1 MVRPGYIRVNY
12 SDDTNIEFTID
23 GELLEELAQMY
34 GVSRLPFPNIDK
46 EKFVIGKIIQGM
58 KNTVGSYVEEK
69 VVNQSLAD
77 LKANAKTQADS
88 LAASLM
94 INS

>member
-1 MVRPGYIRVNY
+1 MVIRVNY

-58 KNTVGSYVEEK
+58 KAGIGQHIEQK
-69 VVNQSLAD
+69 KVNQAMPE
-77 LKANAKTQADS
+77 LKADAQTEAAS
-88 LAASLM
+88 LAANLT